1 MARLIILARN
11 SSVRQV
17 NIASPITTIGRS
29 GSNSVCIDSQRVSR
43 HHAAIEWT
51 GEHFLLTDMGSRN
64 GTYVNNEKVRSHALV
79 NGDAIVVGD
88 CQLRFLLQ
96 PGLAAGRCASAHD
109 PAGRTGGDRCA
120 HGAQREPAPA
130 RAPRVRARTSG
141 VLRCQRAALRR
152 IAWAGMAV
160 AWRRSAIRRATSCA
174 ANSSFLRSRA
184 SSAGSGLKLNE

>member
-51 GEHFLLTDMGSRN
+51 GEHFMLTDMGSRN
-64 GTYVNNEKVRSHALV
+64 GTYVNNEKVRAHALV

-88 CQLRFLLQ
+88 CQLRFLYSRALPPVDALRLMTQ
-96 PGLAAGRCASAHD
+96 PGELMGVDAHV
-109 PAGRTGGDRCA
+109 
-120 HGAQREPAPA
+120 A
-130 RAPRVRARTSG
+130 RSLNRRLPERRVFAR
-141 VLRCQRAALRR
+141 
-152 IAWAGMAV
+152 
-160 AWRRSAIRRATSCA
+160 
-174 ANSSFLRSRA
+174 
-184 SSAGSGLKLNE
+184 